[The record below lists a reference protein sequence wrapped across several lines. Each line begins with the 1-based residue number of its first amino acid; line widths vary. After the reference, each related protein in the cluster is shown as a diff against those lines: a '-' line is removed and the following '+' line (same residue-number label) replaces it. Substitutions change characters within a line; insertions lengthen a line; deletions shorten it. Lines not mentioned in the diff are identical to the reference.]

1 MTPRRITWG
10 RIQLEIGEDRIWFRM
25 AGSPWTDALLFG
37 LLGIG
42 IWCILCVPPLVMKA
56 KVHPSLYII
65 FGIAALVMFGIGAFS
80 GKRAKETGFI
90 VSLKPSP
97 NLSLMQGGEAIV
109 LPAEEL
115 LRFVT
120 REREDTAG
128 DNRVTY
134 YSLVA
139 ETRRGE
145 FVILHEMVCNKK
157 AADTFGRLLTSL
169 LLQQLRFD
177 VAVRHLLEVR
187 RRDYVRL
194 GVIMGILV
202 VVLILSL
209 IFCIRRI

>member
-109 LPAEEL
+109 
-115 LRFVT
+115 
-120 REREDTAG
+120 
-128 DNRVTY
+128 
-134 YSLVA
+134 
-139 ETRRGE
+139 
-145 FVILHEMVCNKK
+145 
-157 AADTFGRLLTSL
+157 
-169 LLQQLRFD
+169 
-177 VAVRHLLEVR
+177 
-187 RRDYVRL
+187 
-194 GVIMGILV
+194 
-202 VVLILSL
+202 
-209 IFCIRRI
+209 